1 MKIKTPFVLQSMLRQ
16 FKIMPRYWANALY
29 EVDFVIQR
37 ENDVI
42 PVEAKMGTN
51 VKATSIKDYE
61 KQYTE
66 EKP

>member
-1 MKIKTPFVLQSMLRQ
+1 
-16 FKIMPRYWANALY
+16 MPRYWANALY